1 VLENVTV
8 TARNL
13 AAVSLGS
20 LSALHV
26 LWSTGSSWP
35 ARDRETLAEAIGGF
49 SRVPGTGACLM
60 VATLLG
66 TAATCVVGIPGYPA
80 RITRLGSAIASFVL
94 FARGSVGLA
103 GRMPHAKRSRTFA
116 ELDRRVYSPVCLV
129 IATLT
134 LAGALRDNRR

>member
-1 VLENVTV
+1 MLENVTV

-35 ARDRETLAEAIGGF
+35 ARDRETLADAIGGF
-49 SRVPGTGACLM
+49 SRVPSAGACLI
-60 VATLLG
+60 VAALLG
-66 TAATCVVGIPGYPA
+66 SAALCVVGIPGHLA
-80 RITRLGSAIASFVL
+80 RITQLGSAITSFVL
-94 FARGSVGLA
+94 FARGSMGLT

-129 IATLT
+129 IATLS
-134 LAGALRDNRR
+134 LAGVLRENRR